1 MAGKPVPPPADPGIA
16 GRAAPDRQSQVRQT
30 GIADLRHPAPTSPLA
45 ALRAD
50 IRRTCD
56 YLDGNR
62 AMKVVNC
69 ARSPGV
75 QAVAVYRLGQWLG
88 GQPVL
93 VRLFLEPAFL
103 LLQLSIRICWGI
115 ELPRAAR
122 IGPGLYIGHFGGIT
136 ISRDALI
143 GSNCNLSQN
152 VTIGVAG
159 AGAKRGSP
167 TIGDNVYI
175 APGARIFGRIRVG
188 SNVQIGANS
197 VVHADIPDDA
207 DVVLDPGFSIRSF
220 SGKGAGCPV
229 R

>member
-1 MAGKPVPPPADPGIA
+1 VPSLADPGIA
-16 GRAAPDRQSQVRQT
+16 GRTGPDR
-30 GIADLRHPAPTSPLA
+30 LPSPLG

-50 IRRTCD
+50 VRRTYD
-56 YLDGNR
+56 YLEGNR
-62 AMKVVNC
+62 AMKLVNC

-75 QAVAVYRLGQWLG
+75 QTVAVYRLGQWLG

-93 VRLFLEPAFL
+93 VRLFLEPVFL

-136 ISRDALI
+136 ISRDARI

-159 AGAKRGSP
+159 TGAKRGAP
-167 TIGDNVYI
+167 TIGHNVYI
-175 APGARIFGRIRVG
+175 APGARIFGRICVG
-188 SNVQIGANS
+188 NNVQIGANA

-207 DVVLDPGFSIRSF
+207 DVVLDPGFNVLSF